1 MPERTDRGAA
11 LPNASR
17 ARRDVGELSKRR
29 GTGRTRRGRQTRG
42 QLVDAARTVFERDGF
57 LHARVADICDL
68 AGLSHG
74 SFYTYFHSKEEVFR
88 EVVDSVELDLLTP
101 EPAPAGTDA
110 IARIRA
116 ANRHYLETYAA
127 NAKIMRVIQQV
138 STFDADVR
146 RIRVQRHDEFA
157 LAIER
162 RTRSL
167 QAAELADQRV
177 DAAYAAQALGGM
189 VAYFAELLF
198 NSENTVGF
206 DLDASVDQLTLLW
219 RNALGIS
226 ADE

>member
-1 MPERTDRGAA
+1 
-11 LPNASR
+11 
-17 ARRDVGELSKRR
+17 
-29 GTGRTRRGRQTRG
+29 
-42 QLVDAARTVFERDGF
+42 VFERDGF

-74 SFYTYFHSKEEVFR
+74 SFYTYFHSKEEIFR

-101 EPAPAGTDA
+101 EPVPAGTDA

-138 STFDADVR
+138 ATFDADVR
-146 RIRVQRHDEFA
+146 RIRLQRHEEFA

-162 RTRSL
+162 RTLSL
-167 QAAELADQRV
+167 QQDEVADRCV
-177 DAAYAAQALGGM
+177 DPAYAAQALGGM

-198 NSENTVGF
+198 NTENSAGF
-206 DLDASVDQLTLLW
+206 DVETAVEQLTLLW
-219 RNALGIS
+219 RNALGITVL
-226 ADE
+226 D